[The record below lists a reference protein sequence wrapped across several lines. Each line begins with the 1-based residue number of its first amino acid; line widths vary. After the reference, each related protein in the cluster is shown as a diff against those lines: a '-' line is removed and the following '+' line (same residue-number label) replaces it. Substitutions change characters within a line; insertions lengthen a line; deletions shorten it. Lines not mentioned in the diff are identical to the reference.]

1 MTDPTITRTRTHNE
15 EVAALFLKHSSRIR
29 GMILSMQP
37 DFARAD
43 DVLQETFLTVSA
55 KSEQFKFGTDF
66 LSWVYQIAR
75 YKVLED
81 RRRSG
86 KTTEQ
91 LSIASIESLL
101 ATGSGLLDDPQE
113 ERVEALKGCLT
124 KLSPKARQAIE
135 LRYAREHPA
144 SEIATVLRWT
154 VDSVYVAL
162 SRARSL
168 LAKCINEDLRSKG
181 VTI

>member
-1 MTDPTITRTRTHNE
+1 MTDPTISRTRTHE
-15 EVAALFLKHSSRIR
+15 AEVAALFLKYSSRIR
-29 GMILSMQP
+29 GIILSMQP

-43 DVLQETFLTVSA
+43 DILQETFLTVSA
-55 KSEQFKFGTDF
+55 KSDQFEFGTDF
-66 LSWVYQIAR
+66 MSWVYQIAR

-81 RRRSG
+81 RRRAG

-101 ATGSGLLDDPQE
+101 AAEPNLLDDQQE
-113 ERVEALKGCLT
+113 ERMEALQDCLT
-124 KLSPKARQAIE
+124 RLSPKSRQAIE

-144 SEIATVLRWT
+144 AEIATVMGWT

-168 LAKCINEDLRSKG
+168 LAKCIDEGLRSKG
-181 VTI
+181 VTT

>member
-1 MTDPTITRTRTHNE
+1 MMDPTTRRKRTHNE

-29 GMILSMQP
+29 GIILSMQP

-55 KSEQFKFGTDF
+55 KANEFEFGTNF
-66 LSWVYQIAR
+66 MSWVYQIAR

-91 LSIASIESLL
+91 LSLASIESLL
-101 ATGSGLLDDPQE
+101 AAESNLADDQHE
-113 ERVEALKGCLT
+113 ERVEALKDCLT
-124 KLSPKARQAIE
+124 KLSPRSRQAIE

-144 SEIATVLRWT
+144 SEIATVLGWT

-162 SRARSL
+162 SRARTL
-168 LAKCINEDLRSKG
+168 LAKCIDEDLRSKG